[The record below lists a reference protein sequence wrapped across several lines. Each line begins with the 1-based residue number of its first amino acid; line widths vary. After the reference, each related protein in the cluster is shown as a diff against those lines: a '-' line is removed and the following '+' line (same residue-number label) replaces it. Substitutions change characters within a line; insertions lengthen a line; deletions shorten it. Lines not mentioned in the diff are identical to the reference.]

1 MTYRLDPRIPVVVR
15 MHVEGASCGHTE
27 DETYGSDQ

>member
-1 MTYRLDPRIPVVVR
+1 MDTRIPVVVR
-15 MHVEGASCGHTE
+15 MQVECAGCGHTE